1 MRIALAQIL
10 SSEDPAANLALVAA
24 QAAKAA
30 ESGADLVLFPEATI
44 RCFGRSLRE
53 VAEPLDG
60 PWASGVREIADRHR
74 IAIVAGMF
82 TPHPASDGRV
92 RNTLL
97 AVGPGL
103 DAHYDKIHLFDAFGF
118 TESATVAPGDELVVV
133 TIAGVRVGLTTCYD
147 VRFPALY
154 LALADRGAQLI
165 AVCASWGAGPGKVE
179 QWSLLTRARA
189 LDTTT
194 FVAAAGQAEPAA
206 SSVASEPEP
215 SSAAPTGVGYSA
227 LISPRGEVLASLGA
241 EPGLLVV
248 DVDPGELAAVRA
260 AIPVLANRRDWQDVG
275 RAQRPA

>member
-30 ESGADLVLFPEATI
+30 ESGADLVLFPEATM

-154 LALADRGAQLI
+154 LALANRGAQLI

-275 RAQRPA
+275 RAQRPT

>member
-24 QAAKAA
+24 QAAEAA
-30 ESGADLVLFPEATI
+30 ESGADLVLFPEATM

-82 TPHPASDGRV
+82 TPHPARDGRV

-118 TESATVAPGDELVVV
+118 TESATVAPGDQLVVV

-206 SSVASEPEP
+206 SSVASESKP
-215 SSAAPTGVGYSA
+215 SAAPTGVGYSA

-248 DVDPGELAAVRA
+248 DIDPGELAAVRA

-275 RAQRPA
+275 RAQRPT

>member
-30 ESGADLVLFPEATI
+30 ESGADLVLFPEATM

-206 SSVASEPEP
+206 SSVASESEP